1 MGVRLL
7 LADDHSVMRQAL
19 RKLLEAAPGLTV
31 VGEAEDGREA
41 VARTKKLRPD
51 VVVIDITM
59 PRMNGILAMRHIL
72 SACPDT
78 KIIALSMHSDEQS
91 VLQALKAGALGY
103 VEKGADQSELVSAIQ
118 AVASGKSY
126 LSPGIARTVIDA
138 CAGRGAA
145 KRGEAGTSPLSP
157 REEEVLQLLAE
168 GRTSK
173 EMALELNISVRT
185 VDTHRKHIM
194 EKLSVQSVAE
204 LVKWAIRHGL
214 TSEEP

>member
-19 RKLLEAAPGLTV
+19 KKLLEAAPGLTV
-31 VGEAEDGREA
+31 VGEAKDGREA

-51 VVVIDITM
+51 MVVIDITM
-59 PRMNGILAMRHIL
+59 PRMNGILAMRRIL
-72 SACPDT
+72 STCPDT

-103 VEKGADQSELVSAIQ
+103 VEKGADQSELVSAIR

-126 LSPGIARTVIDA
+126 LSPEIARTVVDA

-145 KRGEAGTSPLSP
+145 KRGEAGASPLSP

-194 EKLSVQSVAE
+194 EKLSVNSVAE

-214 TSEEP
+214 TSEEL